1 MRPSCDG
8 RRAGAQASAVLGGL
22 FQMEMSLVESLRTD
36 DMRYRP
42 IPVLV
47 VSGFL
52 GSGKTTLVLHL
63 LRESQVS
70 GERIAVISNEFGAL
84 GIDRALLGAS
94 DEAYVELEGGCV
106 CCQLSDELRD
116 TLQMLRER
124 VAPHRII
131 VETSGVALPSD
142 TQLQF
147 WREPVCNWVADDVA
161 VIVVN
166 AEQLLEGRDLYGTF
180 EDQVTSADLLLL
192 NKIDL
197 VPSDTWDRLEA
208 MLSELAPDIPIL
220 RCVHGQVAPDV
231 LFPPDPDRVRARR
244 RRQADDPSEPHRH
257 EAFMTDIVTI
267 ADGIEPETLIAHLQS
282 LGVLRAKGFVRTSRG
297 LQLVQGVGRRIEL
310 TDVVSMPRQTLLGR
324 VVVIGRGERRGDHEA

>member
-1 MRPSCDG
+1 MEHTCM
-8 RRAGAQASAVLGGL
+8 AG
-22 FQMEMSLVESLRTD
+22 MTD
-36 DMRYRP
+36 RP

-47 VSGFL
+47 ISGFL
-52 GSGKTTLVLHL
+52 GSGKTTLVQHL
-63 LRESQVS
+63 LKEAQLL

-84 GIDRALLGAS
+84 GIDQALLGANE
-94 DEAYVELEGGCV
+94 EAYVELEGGCV

-124 VAPHRII
+124 VDPHRIV

-147 WREPVCNWVADDVA
+147 WREPVCDWVEDDVA

-166 AEQLLEGRDLYGTF
+166 AEQLLEGRDLHGTF

-197 VPSDTWDRLEA
+197 VPSDVLEQ
-208 MLSELAPDIPIL
+208 LSAILEQMAPDVPIL
-220 RCVHGQVAPDV
+220 RCVHGQVTPDV
-231 LFPPDPDRVRARR
+231 LFPPDPDRLRTQ
-244 RRQADDPSEPHRH
+244 RRQAGNTSAPHHH
-257 EAFMTDIVTI
+257 EAFMTDVLTI
-267 ADGIEPETLIAHLQS
+267 PDGLEPETLVAQLQS
-282 LGVLRAKGFVRTSRG
+282 LNMLRAKGFVRTSRG

-310 TDVVSMPRQTLLGR
+310 TDVASIPRSNLLGR
-324 VVVIGRGERRGDHEA
+324 VVVIGRGEAMDEHRG

>member
-1 MRPSCDG
+1 MMENMRMDSM
-8 RRAGAQASAVLGGL
+8 A
-22 FQMEMSLVESLRTD
+22 E
-36 DMRYRP
+36 RP

-52 GSGKTTLVLHL
+52 GSGKTTLVRHL
-63 LRESQVS
+63 LGDAQLS

-84 GIDRALLGAS
+84 GIDQALLGANE
-94 DEAYVELEGGCV
+94 DAYVELEGGCV

-124 VAPHRII
+124 VDPHRIV

-147 WREPVCNWVADDVA
+147 WREPVCHWVEDDVA

-166 AEQLLEGRDLYGTF
+166 AEQLCEGRDLHGTF

-197 VPSDTWDRLEA
+197 VPGETWDRLEA
-208 MLSELAPDIPIL
+208 MLGEMAPDIPIL
-220 RCVHGQVAPDV
+220 RCVHGQVAPHV
-231 LFPPDPDRVRARR
+231 LFPPDPDRIRAQ
-244 RRQADDPSEPHRH
+244 RRQAGNTSEPHRH
-257 EAFMTDIVTI
+257 EAFVTDVLTI
-267 ADGIEPETLIAHLQS
+267 ADGIEPEALRAQLQS
-282 LGVLRAKGFVRTSRG
+282 LGMLRAKGFVRTTRG
-297 LQLVQGVGRRIEL
+297 LQLVQGVGRRLEL
-310 TDVVSMPRQTLLGR
+310 TDVASIPRPTLLGR
-324 VVVIGRGERRGDHEA
+324 VVVIGRGNETDFPIT

>member
-1 MRPSCDG
+1 
-8 RRAGAQASAVLGGL
+8 
-22 FQMEMSLVESLRTD
+22 MEIGSVNNVETNGMADRL
-36 DMRYRP
+36 

-52 GSGKTTLVLHL
+52 GSGKTTLVRHL
-63 LRESQVS
+63 LAEAQVV

-84 GIDRALLGAS
+84 GIDQALLGANT
-94 DEAYVELEGGCV
+94 DAYVELEGGCV

-124 VAPHRII
+124 VNPHRII

-147 WREPVCNWVADDVA
+147 WREPVCDWVEDDVA

-166 AEQLLEGRDLYGTF
+166 AEQLLEGRDLHGAF

-197 VPSDTWDRLEA
+197 APSGAHGQLEA
-208 MLSELAPDIPIL
+208 VLRDMAPEVPIL
-220 RCVHGQVAPDV
+220 RCAHGQVAPEV
-231 LFPPDPDRVRARR
+231 LFPPDPDRLRAQRR
-244 RRQADDPSEPHRH
+244 DAGATPAPHHH
-257 EAFMTDIVTI
+257 EAFATEILSI
-267 ADGIEPETLIAHLQS
+267 ADGIAPEALMRRLQG
-282 LGVLRAKGFVRTSRG
+282 LNMLRAKGFVRTSRG

-310 TDVVSMPRQTLLGR
+310 SDVASMPRAALVGR
-324 VVVIGRGERRGDHEA
+324 VVVIGRMGMQEG

>member
-1 MRPSCDG
+1 MDG
-8 RRAGAQASAVLGGL
+8 
-22 FQMEMSLVESLRTD
+22 MMD
-36 DMRYRP
+36 RP

-52 GSGKTTLVLHL
+52 GSGKTTLVRHL
-63 LRESQVS
+63 LQEAQLS

-84 GIDRALLGAS
+84 GIDQALLGANE
-94 DEAYVELEGGCV
+94 DAYVELEGGCV

-124 VAPHRII
+124 VDPHRIV

-147 WREPVCNWVADDVA
+147 WREPVCNWVEDDVA

-166 AEQLLEGRDLYGTF
+166 ADQLLEGRDLHGTF

-197 VPSDTWDRLEA
+197 VPGETLDRLEA
-208 MLSELAPDIPIL
+208 ILYEMAPDVPIL
-220 RCVHGQVAPDV
+220 RCVHGRVAPDV
-231 LFPPDPDRVRARR
+231 LFPPDPDRIRAQ
-244 RRQADDPSEPHRH
+244 RRQAGDTTEPHHH
-257 EAFMTDIVTI
+257 EAFMTDILTI
-267 ADGIEPETLIAHLQS
+267 TDGIDPEVLMAQLQS
-282 LGVLRAKGFVRTSRG
+282 LDMLRAKGFVRTSRG
-297 LQLVQGVGRRIEL
+297 FQLVQAVGRRIEL
-310 TDVVSMPRQTLLGR
+310 TDVASIPRHNLLGQ
-324 VVVIGRGERRGDHEA
+324 VVVIGRKETTGEHDA

>member
-1 MRPSCDG
+1 
-8 RRAGAQASAVLGGL
+8 
-22 FQMEMSLVESLRTD
+22 MEIGEVEHVETHGMAD
-36 DMRYRP
+36 RP

-52 GSGKTTLVLHL
+52 GSGKTTLVRHL
-63 LRESQVS
+63 LAEAQLA

-84 GIDRALLGAS
+84 GIDQALLGANS
-94 DEAYVELEGGCV
+94 DAYVELEGGCV

-124 VAPHRII
+124 VNPHRII

-147 WREPVCNWVADDVA
+147 WREPVCDWVEDDVA

-166 AEQLLEGRDLYGTF
+166 AEQLLEGRDLHGTF

-197 VPSDTWDRLEA
+197 APSGAHERLEA
-208 MLSELAPDIPIL
+208 ILRDMAPDVPIL
-220 RCVHGQVAPDV
+220 PCAQAQVAPEV
-231 LFPPDPDRVRARR
+231 LFPPDPDRLRAQRR
-244 RRQADDPSEPHRH
+244 AAGHMPAPHHH
-257 EAFMTDIVTI
+257 EAFTTEILSI
-267 ADGIEPETLIAHLQS
+267 ADGIEPEALMAQLQR
-282 LGVLRAKGFVRTSRG
+282 LQMLRAKGFVRTSRG

-310 TDVVSMPRQTLLGR
+310 NDVASIPREALLGR
-324 VVVIGRGERRGDHEA
+324 VVIISRAALDEG

>member
-1 MRPSCDG
+1 M
-8 RRAGAQASAVLGGL
+8 
-22 FQMEMSLVESLRTD
+22 TD
-36 DMRYRP
+36 RP

-52 GSGKTTLVLHL
+52 GSGKTTLVRHL
-63 LRESQVS
+63 LGEAQLS

-84 GIDRALLGAS
+84 GIDQALLGANE
-94 DEAYVELEGGCV
+94 DAYVELEGGCV

-124 VAPHRII
+124 IDPHRIV

-147 WREPVCNWVADDVA
+147 WREPVCDWVEDDVA

-166 AEQLLEGRDLYGTF
+166 AEQLLEGRDLHGTF

-197 VPSDTWDRLEA
+197 VPGETWKRLEA
-208 MLSELAPDIPIL
+208 ILYEMAPDIPIL

-231 LFPPDPDRVRARR
+231 LFPPDPDRLRARR
-244 RRQADDPSEPHRH
+244 RQAGEMSVPHHH
-257 EAFMTDIVTI
+257 EAFMTDILTI
-267 ADGIEPETLIAHLQS
+267 DDGIEPEALVAQLQS
-282 LGVLRAKGFVRTSRG
+282 LEMLRAKGFVRTSRG
-297 LQLVQGVGRRIEL
+297 LQLVQVVGRRIEL
-310 TDVVSMPRQTLLGR
+310 TDVESIPRSTLLGR
-324 VVVIGRGERRGDHEA
+324 VVVIGRGEMRDEYDA

>member
-1 MRPSCDG
+1 MENTTDG
-8 RRAGAQASAVLGGL
+8 
-22 FQMEMSLVESLRTD
+22 MTE
-36 DMRYRP
+36 RP

-52 GSGKTTLVLHL
+52 GSGKTTLVRHL
-63 LRESQVS
+63 LGEAQFS

-84 GIDRALLGAS
+84 GIDQALLGANE
-94 DEAYVELEGGCV
+94 EAYVELEGGCV

-124 VAPHRII
+124 VNPHRIV

-147 WREPVCNWVADDVA
+147 WREPVCDWVEDDVA

-166 AEQLLEGRDLYGTF
+166 AEQLLEGRDLHGTF

-197 VPSDTWDRLEA
+197 VPDDTWDRLEGILCE
-208 MLSELAPDIPIL
+208 MAPDVPIL
-220 RCVHGQVAPDV
+220 RCVHGTVPPDV
-231 LFPPDPDRVRARR
+231 LFPPDPDRLRAQ
-244 RRQADDPSEPHRH
+244 RRQAGDTPKPHHH
-257 EAFMTDIVTI
+257 ESFVTDVLTI
-267 ADGIEPETLIAHLQS
+267 AEGIEPEVLLSQLQS
-282 LGVLRAKGFVRTSRG
+282 LQMLRAKGFVRTSRG
-297 LQLVQGVGRRIEL
+297 FQLVQGVGPRIEL
-310 TDVVSMPRQTLLGR
+310 TDVASVPRSALLGR
-324 VVVIGRGERRGDHEA
+324 VVVIGRGEMRDAQAR

>member
-1 MRPSCDG
+1 MVENIRMDG
-8 RRAGAQASAVLGGL
+8 MTA
-22 FQMEMSLVESLRTD
+22 
-36 DMRYRP
+36 RP

-52 GSGKTTLVLHL
+52 GSGKTTLVQHL
-63 LRESQVS
+63 LREAQLT

-84 GIDRALLGAS
+84 GIDQALLGAS
-94 DEAYVELEGGCV
+94 EDAYVELEGGCV

-124 VAPHRII
+124 VDPHRII

-147 WREPVCNWVADDVA
+147 WREPVCDWVEDDVA

-166 AEQLLEGRDLYGTF
+166 AEQLLEGRDLHGTF

-197 VPSDTWDRLEA
+197 VPDATWDRLESVLCD
-208 MLSELAPDIPIL
+208 MAPDVPIL
-220 RCVHGQVAPDV
+220 RCVHGQVAPEV
-231 LFPPDPDRVRARR
+231 LFPPDPDRLRARR
-244 RRQADDPSEPHRH
+244 RQAGDMSEPHHH
-257 EAFMTDIVTI
+257 EAFTTDILTI
-267 ADGIEPETLIAHLQS
+267 TDGIDPETLVAQLQS

-297 LQLVQGVGRRIEL
+297 FQLVQGVGRRIEL
-310 TDVVSMPRQTLLGR
+310 TDVTSIPRDTLLGR
-324 VVVIGRGERRGDHEA
+324 VVVIGRGETMGDHDLSDQPFFPIR